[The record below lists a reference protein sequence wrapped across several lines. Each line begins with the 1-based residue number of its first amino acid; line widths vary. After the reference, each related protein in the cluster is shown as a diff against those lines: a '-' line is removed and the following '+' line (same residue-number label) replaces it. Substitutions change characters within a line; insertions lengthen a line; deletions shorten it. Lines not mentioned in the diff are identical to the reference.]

1 MYRHVVYKN
10 SFVVIGRRYQVPYYA
25 AGRFYIYVRQVTLLS
40 QIMYKVPTQVHW
52 FPLVYLGRTNRTC
65 GAKLLF
71 FCQASS
77 PRADLLQACHL
88 AACKSELADLV
99 RIE

>member
-1 MYRHVVYKN
+1 MY
-10 SFVVIGRRYQVPYYA
+10 VPACRLYA

-65 GAKLLF
+65 GAKLF
-71 FCQASS
+71 FRQASS
-77 PRADLLQACHL
+77 PRADLL
-88 AACKSELADLV
+88 
-99 RIE
+99 